1 MNSPSSVGETVTCPT
16 CESDEITYDGWLD
29 CGSIDVRCEDCGSRW
44 CELWQF
50 TGIAMIEGEDNREV
64 ES

>member
-1 MNSPSSVGETVTCPT
+1 MVTCPT
-16 CESDEITYDGWLD
+16 CGSDEITYEGWFE
-29 CGSIDVRCEDCGSRW
+29 CGSIDVWCEDCGSRW

-50 TGIAMIEGEDNREV
+50 TGIVMIEGEDNREV